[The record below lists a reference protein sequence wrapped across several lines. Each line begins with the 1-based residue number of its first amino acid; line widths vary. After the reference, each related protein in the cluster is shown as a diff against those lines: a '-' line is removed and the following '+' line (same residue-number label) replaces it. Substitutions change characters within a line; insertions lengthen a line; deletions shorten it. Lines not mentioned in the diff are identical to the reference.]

1 MSSTPIYET
10 LLTRSI
16 KFWILLIL
24 QIPSIFC
31 SIFILYHMFVS
42 RKQRQLLANH
52 VIIIM
57 LIVSLLSTIIDLSIT
72 LNYLQNGIVHL
83 SSSYF
88 CYFWMYIDYVL
99 YANGMLLMT
108 WASIE
113 HHILVFASQYF
124 RLLHQKFYGHYI
136 PIIICLIYPC
146 NQIFDYQQVLYGS
159 PCFKRTTFLLNA
171 YDMFIHSVIPCI
183 IIVIFSLALL
193 IRVIRHKHR
202 MQGQIF
208 SQRKQYRMIIQ
219 LLSIACLYIIMN
231 APLFIVIGIQVFYS
245 KIFAATERDL
255 YLFYLY
261 YFLTL
266 FLPVWL

>member
-1 MSSTPIYET
+1 
-10 LLTRSI
+10 
-16 KFWILLIL
+16 
-24 QIPSIFC
+24 
-31 SIFILYHMFVS
+31 
-42 RKQRQLLANH
+42 
-52 VIIIM
+52 M

-113 HHILVFASQYF
+113 RHILVFSSQYF
-124 RLLHQKFYGHYI
+124 RLLHQKFYGHYT

-146 NQIFDYQQVLYGS
+146 NQIFDYQQVLCGS

-208 SQRKQYRMIIQ
+208 SQRKQYRMVIQ
-219 LLSIACLYIIMN
+219 LVSIA
-231 APLFIVIGIQVFYS
+231 FFYS

-266 FLPVWL
+266 FLPFVCLGLVHHLRRKFDFLLRIMKCHGLIRSSRVDIIHNQDNGTIVFGMTTMPRINI